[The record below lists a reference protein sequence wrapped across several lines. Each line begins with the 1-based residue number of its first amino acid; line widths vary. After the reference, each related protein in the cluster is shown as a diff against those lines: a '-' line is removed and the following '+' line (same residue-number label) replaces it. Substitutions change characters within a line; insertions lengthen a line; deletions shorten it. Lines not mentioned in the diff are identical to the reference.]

1 MPIAQHQPVRP
12 SAWLFLMVPL
22 MLAAGQAP
30 KGPPAGSA
38 PQEASAASVSK
49 GSRPEAA
56 AQDPPPAPARQDS
69 SAEPSAQET
78 PAEPASQDSTAE
90 PAPQETPGDP
100 RPPAGRQTLAKG
112 AAMRILGRS
121 VKGPGGIVV
130 AQIVNVLVDD
140 NGQPLGAV
148 LDYGGFLG
156 VGKRRIAVAWPMLHF
171 EKTAITLSL
180 SRDQLKDFP
189 EFREGA
195 DAVLATAPAAPG

>member
-1 MPIAQHQPVRP
+1 
-12 SAWLFLMVPL
+12 MVPL

-30 KGPPAGSA
+30 KGPTPGAQ
-38 PQEASAASVSK
+38 QEASAASVTK
-49 GSRPEAA
+49 ASRPETT
-56 AQDPPPAPARQDS
+56 AQEPPPAPAKQDP
-69 SAEPSAQET
+69 SAEPAPET
-78 PAEPASQDSTAE
+78 PAEPTLQDSTAE
-90 PAPQETPGDP
+90 PPPETTGEP
-100 RPPAGRQTLAKG
+100 RPVAGRQTVAKG
-112 AAMRILGRS
+112 SAMRILGRS
-121 VKGPGGIVV
+121 VKGPGGTVV

-140 NGQPLGAV
+140 SGQPLGAV

-180 SRDQLKDFP
+180 TRDQLKDFP